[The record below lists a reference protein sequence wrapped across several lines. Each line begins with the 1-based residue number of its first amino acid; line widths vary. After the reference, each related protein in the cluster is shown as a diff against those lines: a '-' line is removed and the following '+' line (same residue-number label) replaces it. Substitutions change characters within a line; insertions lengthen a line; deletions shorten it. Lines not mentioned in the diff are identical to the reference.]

1 MDNKAKNELIL
12 YHALD
17 ANQGSASISR
27 GSSNVMPNE
36 FIPNDETDF
45 AQKCWRIDQSTAA
58 ET

>member
-45 AQKCWRIDQSTAA
+45 AQKC
-58 ET
+58 